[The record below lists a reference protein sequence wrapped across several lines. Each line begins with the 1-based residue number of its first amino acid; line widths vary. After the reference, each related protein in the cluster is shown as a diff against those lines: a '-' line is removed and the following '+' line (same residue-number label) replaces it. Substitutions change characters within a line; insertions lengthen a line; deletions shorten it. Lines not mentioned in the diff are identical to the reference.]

1 MAAAIARQKS
11 TSNPVHTPRSST
23 LAKPGNPSLTPQ
35 TKDPRALTAAKVG
48 DGDPA
53 E

>member
-23 LAKPGNPSLTPQ
+23 FENPGNPSLTPQ
-35 TKDPRALTAAKVG
+35 TNDPRALTAVKVG
-48 DGDPA
+48 DDPA